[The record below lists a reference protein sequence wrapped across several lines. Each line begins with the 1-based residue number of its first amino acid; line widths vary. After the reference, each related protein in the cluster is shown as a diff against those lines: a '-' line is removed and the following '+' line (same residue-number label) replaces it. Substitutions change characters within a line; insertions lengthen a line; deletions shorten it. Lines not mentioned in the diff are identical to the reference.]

1 MGTRHICQAG
11 QICLV
16 GTDSVLIHSKR
27 TEAVDSGNLRARA
40 FMLWNKDYYKKL
52 RIMIKMALAGCA
64 QYLMFLEIIIL
75 ILMAYP
81 K

>member
-27 TEAVDSGNLRARA
+27 TEAVNSGNLRARRA
-40 FMLWNKDYYKKL
+40 RLCYGIKTFI